1 MAIERFPRGEEVRG
15 LGFPIE
21 KGREGFWP
29 RRNAKAL
36 RQSSVI
42 MILGTV
48 PGERL
53 MLPEFGSRLK
63 MLLFEPNDQV
73 LVEQVR
79 TETAGALQKWDPY
92 ITVTRVAP
100 EIEGDSMKVYID
112 YYDRRDPSEQPRR
125 MVLNGAR

>member
-1 MAIERFPRGEEVRG
+1 MTQERFARGQEVRG
-15 LGFPIE
+15 IGFPIE

-36 RQSSVI
+36 RQSSII

-53 MLPEFGSRLK
+53 MLPDFGSRLK
-63 MLLFEPNDQV
+63 MLLFEPNDQI

-79 TETAGALQKWDPY
+79 EETAGALQKWDPY
-92 ITVTRVAP
+92 IVVTRVAP
-100 EIEGDSMKVYID
+100 EIEQDTMRIFID
-112 YYDRRDPSEQPRR
+112 YYDTRDPTEQPRR
-125 MVLNGAR
+125 LVLNASR